1 MGVCMVIQVRLATIT
16 FAINWELL
24 FWEGHL
30 TFYAAWYIHI
40 KNFGDIE
47 ISTSVFRS
55 NT

>member
-1 MGVCMVIQVRLATIT
+1 MVIQVRLATIT

-24 FWEGHL
+24 FWEGHM
-30 TFYAAWYIHI
+30 TFYADWYIHI